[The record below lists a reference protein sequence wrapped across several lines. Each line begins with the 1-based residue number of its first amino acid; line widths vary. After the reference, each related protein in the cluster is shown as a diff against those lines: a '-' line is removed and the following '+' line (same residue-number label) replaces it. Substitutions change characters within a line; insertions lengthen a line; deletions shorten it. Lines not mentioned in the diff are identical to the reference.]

1 MDVTVQAS
9 LFDRYRC
16 VTSKLGSM
24 LLTCF
29 ALAALTT
36 ATSNAQESGIHES
49 GIQESGLQAPD
60 SATNTADREVPYNV
74 FVKQNDGFA
83 RCGPS
88 EKLYRTDSLRL
99 GQQLEVYLETKDGWL
114 GIRPVNSSFC
124 WLPADQVELTDDG
137 TIGMIIEDQVTCW
150 IGTNL
155 GQAKRYRWQVQL
167 DAGEEVAILGSNEQQ
182 ADDSKE
188 QRTWLRIVPP
198 PGEFRWVHRD
208 QIVPTAEALA
218 KILTNP
224 NAASPDAAIMQV
236 NNETEVA
243 QPIKPNQSP
252 APSTAETGNLSKLD
266 PKSILNASPIDSG
279 QAVLSPLPPLQNT
292 PADVTVPHS
301 TFEGPVKFHLGKSND
316 QFPDQGAVIGSGLK
330 DAWRSLNPIAG
341 NSSQQPTL
349 AVTDGQ
355 SVLEPNDT
363 MAPATQAIA
372 PATAQSELG
381 KPASTLD
388 QVSKI
393 VANFVGTPRLV
404 EMNQADPLAE
414 NATTLSDQ
422 RWAVGNVTR
431 NTTPN
436 GTSGSTSR
444 LAMPVIPQKAIRA
457 IPVTDITRV
466 QDALVNANAD
476 TLDTIL
482 AKLVAESA
490 SADETDLVVKYTE
503 QLLRSGNI
511 VDTTRL
517 RDTYRRAAGYR
528 DLAKQRDGAT
538 QITTT
543 MTGHTKPPLVGGI
556 RMASNVAPGMVNQAS
571 ASNDTN
577 ALPANQLKILPTS
590 GNLSTLPPALATPST
605 GPETHSAS
613 GFLVQVYSA
622 RQNSPPYALTDD
634 AGLTVAYVTPY
645 PGVNLRSHLNNRVT
659 ISGLQKFVQG
669 MNTPHL
675 LADKVTRN

>member
-16 VTSKLGSM
+16 VANPLRS
-24 LLTCF
+24 LLLICF
-29 ALAALTT
+29 GL
-36 ATSNAQESGIHES
+36 ATSVAAISSAQES
-49 GIQESGLQAPD
+49 D
-60 SATNTADREVPYNV
+60 SASITAGREVPYNV
-74 FVKQNDGFA
+74 FVKQNEGFA

-114 GIRPVNSSFC
+114 GIRPVKSSFC
-124 WLPADQVELTDDG
+124 WLPADQVELSDDG
-137 TIGMIIEDQVTCW
+137 TTGTIIEDQVTCW

-182 ADDSKE
+182 AGDSKQ

-208 QIVPTAEALA
+208 QVVQTAEALA
-218 KILTNP
+218 KVLTDP
-224 NAASPDAAIMQV
+224 EAASHDTAIRQV
-236 NNETEVA
+236 NNETEVT
-243 QPIKPNQSP
+243 QSETTTNQESSAASP
-252 APSTAETGNLSKLD
+252 TGNLSRLD
-266 PKSILNASPIDSG
+266 PQSILNASPLGSQQAEASPQPLSVPNASPAPDSE
-279 QAVLSPLPPLQNT
+279 S
-292 PADVTVPHS
+292 
-301 TFEGPVKFHLGKSND
+301 EGPIKLHLGKSND
-316 QFPDQGAVIGSGLK
+316 RFPDQGAVIGSGLK
-330 DAWRSLNPIAG
+330 DAWRSLNPLADKS
-341 NSSQQPTL
+341 NQQPTL
-349 AVTDGQ
+349 AATGGQ
-355 SVLEPNDT
+355 SVLQTDGSAAQSEQT
-363 MAPATQAIA
+363 IA
-372 PATAQSELG
+372 PASAQSELG
-381 KPASTLD
+381 KPASAID

-404 EMNQADPLAE
+404 EMNQVDPLAE

-422 RWAVGNVTR
+422 RWAVGNVDR
-431 NTTPN
+431 AEGVNTMP
-436 GTSGSTSR
+436 GSTGR
-444 LAMPVIPQKAIRA
+444 LAMPVIPQKAART

-476 TLDTIL
+476 TLDTVL

-517 RDTYRRAAGYR
+517 RDTHRRATSYR
-528 DLAKQRDGAT
+528 DLAKQRDGNT

-543 MTGHTKPPLVGGI
+543 MTGPAKPPLVGGV
-556 RMASNVAPGMVNQAS
+556 RMASNVAPGIANQTPAT
-571 ASNDTN
+571 NGNN

-590 GNLSTLPPALATPST
+590 GNLSTLPPALATPSASQ
-605 GPETHSAS
+605 GTHSAS

-634 AGLTVAYVTPY
+634 AGLTVAYITPY

-675 LADKVTRN
+675 LAEKVTRN